1 MKREYELYGAEIE
14 LYIGTLAGKKPG
26 SSAGESSKEKTCA
39 ALSAF
44 MKILKKNGRSWPNES
59 DYAEYAEGKPSSK
72 ATQQN
77 ESRVRNFFVWLEK
90 RKEKTPMEEEY
101 VQQDLFTENE
111 AETTAPIEAPETLGA
126 VEPESAQASEET
138 LQCVDDETSTEI
150 TAPNQPESLSEP
162 VNKRGRKRL
171 DTERGEKL
179 EKFATVY
186 LTPLKA
192 AQFTALCK
200 MDNVKISARI
210 TELIEN
216 EINGN
221 IDLISDFFAL
231 EERRKARRKSG

>member
-44 MKILKKNGRSWPNES
+44 MKILSKNGRSWPNES

-101 VQQDLFTENE
+101 VQQELFTENE
-111 AETTAPIEAPETLGA
+111 AGITAPYEAPEALGA
-126 VEPESAQASEET
+126 IEPELAQASEET
-138 LQCVDDETSTEI
+138 LQCFDDETSTEI
-150 TAPNQPESLSEP
+150 TAPNEPESWPEP
-162 VNKRGRKRL
+162 VKVRENKRGRKSI
-171 DTERGEKL
+171 DGEIRKN
-179 EKFATVY
+179 KITVY
-186 LTPLKA
+186 LTDT
-192 AQFTALCK
+192 QNTDFTAL
-200 MDNVKISARI
+200 ISLKHARSAADYVLGLI
-210 TELIEN
+210 TAEIAKN
-216 EINGN
+216 EKA
-221 IDLISDFFAL
+221 LYFFREA
-231 EERRKARRKSG
+231 EKHIQ

>member
-1 MKREYELYGAEIE
+1 MKREYALYGAEIE
-14 LYIGTLAGKKPG
+14 RYIAELPGKKPG
-26 SSAGESSKEKTCA
+26 EMAGESSKEKTRA

-44 MKILKKNGRSWPNES
+44 MKILSGNGRTWPNES
-59 DYAEYAEGKPSSK
+59 DYSEYAEGKPSSK

-77 ESRVRNFFVWLEK
+77 ISRIRSFFAWVK
-90 RKEKTPMEEEY
+90 GDKEHMTENEVY

-111 AETTAPIEAPETLGA
+111 AEMTAPIEEPETLGA
-126 VEPESAQASEET
+126 VEPETVQASEAEMI
-138 LQCVDDETSTEI
+138 TE
-150 TAPNQPESLSEP
+150 NEPESLPEP